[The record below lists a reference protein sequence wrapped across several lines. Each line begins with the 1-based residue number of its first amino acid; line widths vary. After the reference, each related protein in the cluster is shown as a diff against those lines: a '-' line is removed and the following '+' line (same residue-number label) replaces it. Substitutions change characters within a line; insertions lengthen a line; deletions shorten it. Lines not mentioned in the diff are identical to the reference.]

1 MKKKISDSWYKNK
14 TWNGDID
21 SRFERQLRYTRNE
34 LHKASYLQVQGCLLL
49 DNAAANIQEVGQ
61 VLLDRLFEGFPRA
74 FDQRLQAQ
82 EKLGDYFFGK
92 QEYEKAADYFKQV
105 TEYSAEQQSRTHTS
119 GKADLKW
126 AASLYKLN
134 NSTRLEKAAELVAAY
149 PEKLLQTPVQQFYHA
164 ELGALIAAAMQNDE
178 LAKSYAANA
187 LKIHTL
193 LKPNPNAS
201 RVAALAAIANG
212 D

>member
-21 SRFERQLRYTRNE
+21 SHFERQLRYTRNE

-61 VLLDRLFEGFPRA
+61 VLLERLFEDFPRA

-82 EKLGDYFFGK
+82 EKLGDYFYGK
-92 QEYEKAADYFKQV
+92 QEYEKAAEYFKQV
-105 TEYSAEQQSRTHTS
+105 TEYTAEQQSRTHTS

-126 AASLYKLN
+126 AASLYKMGN
-134 NSTRLEKAAELVAAY
+134 PAGFEKAAELVAAY
-149 PEKLLQTPVQQFYHA
+149 PEKLLQTPAQQFYHA
-164 ELGALIAAAMQNDE
+164 ELGAWIANAMQNIP
-178 LAKSYAANA
+178 LAISYALAA
-187 LKIHTL
+187 LKVHTL
-193 LKPNPNAS
+193 LKPNPPAA
-201 RVAALAAIANG
+201 RVAELVKIAEG
-212 D
+212 

>member
-14 TWNGDID
+14 TWNGEID

-74 FDQRLQAQ
+74 FDQVLQAQ

-92 QEYEKAADYFKQV
+92 QDYKKAAGYFKTV
-105 TEYSAEQQSRTHTS
+105 TEYCAQQQSRTHTS

-126 AASLYKLN
+126 AASLYKPGN
-134 NSTRLEKAAELVAAY
+134 PAGLEKAAELVATY
-149 PEKLLQTPVQQFYHA
+149 PGKLLDSSAKQFYHA
-164 ELGALIAAAMQNDE
+164 ELGAWIAAAMQNNT
-178 LAKSYAANA
+178 LATSYAQAA
-187 LKIHTL
+187 LKVHTL
-193 LKPNPNAS
+193 LKPNPAAA
-201 RVAALAAIANG
+201 RVAELVKIAEG
-212 D
+212 